1 MAARNGPH
9 HAQPRSR
16 FDLFNGSHT
25 TFEGDRAAMQTAMVE
40 RIRTTKS
47 GIDVSTFR
55 LQPHVPII
63 VEWNMTSLPGRAVAY
78 AAILLLFQGA
88 LPISTS
94 AEEVIVLNVVSARVD
109 HDVRTGKPL
118 LAIKLDEAS
127 RLTFST
133 FSSTYVG
140 SKTELRV
147 DGKVIAEPVIREP
160 ITAGSLHIDVGDQTE
175 MANSLAEQLSRP
187 GARVEMVLSK

>member
-1 MAARNGPH
+1 
-9 HAQPRSR
+9 
-16 FDLFNGSHT
+16 
-25 TFEGDRAAMQTAMVE
+25 
-40 RIRTTKS
+40 
-47 GIDVSTFR
+47 
-55 LQPHVPII
+55 
-63 VEWNMTSLPGRAVAY
+63 MTSLLRRAVAC
-78 AAILLLFQGA
+78 AAILLLLQGA

-94 AEEVIVLNVVSARVD
+94 AEEIIVLNVVSARVD

-127 RLTFST
+127 RRTFST

-160 ITAGSLHIDVGDQTE
+160 ITGGSLHIDVGGQTE
-175 MANSLAEQLSRP
+175 MANSLGCL
-187 GARVEMVLSK
+187 KF

>member
-1 MAARNGPH
+1 
-9 HAQPRSR
+9 
-16 FDLFNGSHT
+16 
-25 TFEGDRAAMQTAMVE
+25 
-40 RIRTTKS
+40 
-47 GIDVSTFR
+47 
-55 LQPHVPII
+55 
-63 VEWNMTSLPGRAVAY
+63 MTSLPGRALAC
-78 AAILLLFQGA
+78 AAILLLLLSA

-94 AEEVIVLNVVSARVD
+94 AEEIIVLNVVSARVD

-160 ITAGSLHIDVGDQTE
+160 ITAGSLHIDLGDQPET
-175 MANSLAEQLSRP
+175 ANSLAEQVSRP

>member
-1 MAARNGPH
+1 
-9 HAQPRSR
+9 
-16 FDLFNGSHT
+16 
-25 TFEGDRAAMQTAMVE
+25 
-40 RIRTTKS
+40 
-47 GIDVSTFR
+47 
-55 LQPHVPII
+55 
-63 VEWNMTSLPGRAVAY
+63 MTSLLRRAVAY
-78 AAILLLFQGA
+78 APILLLLPGA
-88 LPISTS
+88 LPVSTS
-94 AEEVIVLNVVSARVD
+94 AEEIIVLNVASARVD

-127 RLTFST
+127 RLTST

-160 ITAGSLHIDVGDQTE
+160 ITGGSLHIDVGGQTE
-175 MANSLAEQLSRP
+175 RANSLAEQVSRP

>member
-1 MAARNGPH
+1 M
-9 HAQPRSR
+9 
-16 FDLFNGSHT
+16 
-25 TFEGDRAAMQTAMVE
+25 
-40 RIRTTKS
+40 
-47 GIDVSTFR
+47 
-55 LQPHVPII
+55 
-63 VEWNMTSLPGRAVAY
+63 MTSLLRRAVAY
-78 AAILLLFQGA
+78 AAILLLLQGA

-94 AEEVIVLNVVSARVD
+94 AEEIIVLNVVSARVD
-109 HDVRTGKPL
+109 HDVRTGEPL

-127 RLTFST
+127 RRTFST

-160 ITAGSLHIDVGDQTE
+160 ITGGSLHIDVGGQTE
-175 MANSLAEQLSRP
+175 MANTLAEQVSRP

>member
-1 MAARNGPH
+1 M
-9 HAQPRSR
+9 
-16 FDLFNGSHT
+16 
-25 TFEGDRAAMQTAMVE
+25 
-40 RIRTTKS
+40 
-47 GIDVSTFR
+47 
-55 LQPHVPII
+55 
-63 VEWNMTSLPGRAVAY
+63 MTSLLRRAVGCT
-78 AAILLLFQGA
+78 AILLLLQGA

-94 AEEVIVLNVVSARVD
+94 AEEIIVLNVVSARVD

-127 RLTFST
+127 RRTFST

-160 ITAGSLHIDVGDQTE
+160 ITGGSLHIDVGGQTE
-175 MANSLAEQLSRP
+175 MANSLAEQVSRP

>member
-1 MAARNGPH
+1 M
-9 HAQPRSR
+9 
-16 FDLFNGSHT
+16 
-25 TFEGDRAAMQTAMVE
+25 
-40 RIRTTKS
+40 
-47 GIDVSTFR
+47 
-55 LQPHVPII
+55 PII

-78 AAILLLFQGA
+78 AAILLLLQGT

-94 AEEVIVLNVVSARVD
+94 AEEIIVLSVASARVD
-109 HDVRTGKPL
+109 HDVRTGEPL

-127 RLTFST
+127 RRTLST

-160 ITAGSLHIDVGDQTE
+160 ITGGSLHIDVGGRTE
-175 MANSLAEQLSRP
+175 TANSLAEQVSRP

>member
-1 MAARNGPH
+1 M
-9 HAQPRSR
+9 
-16 FDLFNGSHT
+16 
-25 TFEGDRAAMQTAMVE
+25 
-40 RIRTTKS
+40 
-47 GIDVSTFR
+47 
-55 LQPHVPII
+55 
-63 VEWNMTSLPGRAVAY
+63 MTSLLRRAVAC
-78 AAILLLFQGA
+78 AAILLLLQGA

-94 AEEVIVLNVVSARVD
+94 AEEIIVLNVVSARVD
-109 HDVRTGKPL
+109 HDRTGKPL

-127 RLTFST
+127 RRTFST

-160 ITAGSLHIDVGDQTE
+160 ITGGSLHIDVGGQTE
-175 MANSLAEQLSRP
+175 MANSLAEQVSRP